1 MFYHYSANQPNY
13 EYYNIALANAR
24 KRFTYLVQG
33 YVLET
38 YLLKK
43 IERRMARNAKVIKNI
58 TAALSVGAI
67 LSMIL
72 AIFGVSNI
80 WISISVGIAQA
91 ISFLTSTFTQ
101 YGDLDRIEILSI
113 MIENLKNDSVAELQK
128 IRYMNSEQ
136 AFSEAIAYYTKKYSD
151 IMLIAYDIRKLR
163 GYEYELSEAN
173 EEAFDFMRRN
183 FG

>member
-1 MFYHYSANQPNY
+1 MYLSWHCIFFFRFGALCDTMIFGGVNAMFYHYSANQPNY

-72 AIFGVSNI
+72 ATFGYLFL
-80 WISISVGIAQA
+80 SV
-91 ISFLTSTFTQ
+91 
-101 YGDLDRIEILSI
+101 
-113 MIENLKNDSVAELQK
+113 
-128 IRYMNSEQ
+128 
-136 AFSEAIAYYTKKYSD
+136 
-151 IMLIAYDIRKLR
+151 
-163 GYEYELSEAN
+163 
-173 EEAFDFMRRN
+173 
-183 FG
+183 